1 MHRFI
6 VDCLHEEL
14 PLLRRLG
21 LALTAGV
28 LSVGIVAPAM
38 GIPVVD
44 ATTPQAQRAVAAKLQ
59 LLVEKPVVR
68 ITAAKSVTEGDRLTV
83 RVRVGS
89 AKQARTVQLLMET
102 KSIFG
107 SVSWE
112 PVKRKQV
119 KGKASQQ
126 FVVTV
131 TDENHERYR
140 ARVTYK
146 DRKAVTTSPVRVTV
160 WRWINLIA
168 FRPYSSTG
176 GVWDSFHQPA
186 FTMNGTT
193 YHGWQTF
200 SSYPSWESGYTPGR
214 NCKAFRGDLGVT
226 DSSADGSSATI
237 TVMANDTRLVY
248 ASPSLTP
255 GMVKKVTLNLA
266 KPYRFSIQAR
276 NTSPDSLRAYPAIG
290 NPQFLCTY

>member
-1 MHRFI
+1 M
-6 VDCLHEEL
+6 
-14 PLLRRLG
+14 LRRLG
-21 LALTAGV
+21 LSLTAGV

-44 ATTPQAQRAVAAKLQ
+44 ATTSQAQRAVAAKLQ
-59 LLVEKPVVR
+59 VLVEKPVVR
-68 ITAAKSVTEGDRLTV
+68 IAAAKNVTEGDRLTV

-89 AKQARTVQLLMET
+89 AGQAKTVELLKET

-112 PVKRKQV
+112 PVKRKHV
-119 KGKASQQ
+119 KGKALQQ

-140 ARVTYK
+140 ARVAYK
-146 DRKAVTTSPVRVTV
+146 NRKPVTTSPVRVTV
-160 WRWINLIA
+160 WRWIDLIA
-168 FRPYSSTG
+168 FRPYLSTG
-176 GVWDSFHQPA
+176 GMWDSNYQPA

-193 YHGWQTF
+193 YEGWQTRHP
-200 SSYPSWESGYTPGR
+200 YPTWESRYTPGR

-226 DSSADGSSATI
+226 DTSADGSSATI
-237 TVMANDTRLVY
+237 SFLAEETQFVY

-255 GMVKKVTLNLA
+255 GMIKKVTLNLA